1 MRFLCILGISL
12 MISAAGQAQ
21 SNGPERIDFR
31 GHVQGSGLESFS
43 SLTVQLRD
51 SNAFVRRAPVFSN
64 GDFEFTRLPAG
75 EYAVSLVDMS
85 GDVLW
90 QDFITVR
97 EFSPSLI
104 IRLPERRQPQIGP
117 GGTISVQALGHKV
130 PKDALK
136 EYRSGRKAFD
146 SGDYAKAVK
155 HLQKAL
161 ERDPAFVD
169 AYNDLAATYSHMGR
183 QQEALDELH
192 KAYEIDPNSVTVN
205 LNLAAAMLRANQF
218 AGAEEASRRALGL
231 NPDLP
236 QADVILGICLN
247 AQHQSDTEAL
257 FYLLR
262 GASRYPEARLTAA
275 RILANTG
282 KRNEALEQL
291 KKYLET
297 NRDPKRREQVEQWMA
312 KLQ

>member
-12 MISAAGQAQ
+12 MFSAAGQSQ
-21 SNGPERIDFR
+21 STGRERIDFR
-31 GHVQGSGLESFS
+31 GHVQGNGLESLS

-64 GDFEFTRLPAG
+64 GDFEFAELPSG
-75 EYAVSLVDMS
+75 EYTASLIDLS

-90 QDFITVR
+90 QDFISIR
-97 EFSPSLI
+97 EFAPSLI
-104 IRLPERRQPQIGP
+104 IRLPERRQPRIGP
-117 GGTISVQALGHKV
+117 GGTVSVHALEHKV

-136 EYRSGRKAFD
+136 EYRAGRKAFD
-146 SGDYAKAVK
+146 SGDYAEAVE

-161 ERDPAFVD
+161 QKDPAYVD
-169 AYNDLAATYSHMGR
+169 AYNDLAAAYSHMGR

-192 KAYEIDPNSVTVN
+192 KAYEIDPDSVAVN

-218 AGAEEASRRALGL
+218 AEAEKASRHALDL
-231 NPDLP
+231 NPNLP
-236 QADVILGICLN
+236 QADVILGVCLD
-247 AQHQSDTEAL
+247 AQNHGGSEAL

-262 GASRYPEARLTAA
+262 GADRYPEARLTAA

-297 NRDPKRREQVEQWMA
+297 NRDPKRRRQVEQWMA